1 MENTMTKRVFL
12 LLPVFVLVLIL
23 LILKI
28 SYRDKI
34 VIDIDD
40 RILLSDLSYNV
51 IITNKSKSNI
61 YFRGKPDLYSC
72 GMYENEKV
80 YYVTMPPIDDYMS
93 GIIPFFLYL
102 DIETEI
108 ETDTTRI
115 FRVRGDVNDKNILY
129 EADKEW
135 GIAESQ
141 YPELSSDIH
150 IVLFFTRNPYKLNEY
165 TEYVETLKK
174 DGYVVLGRRVK
185 NNVYFTITDTEI
197 QVNDDVTSD
206 HLLLFIR
213 KYLYPPNSSSRSL
226 RDILR
231 DARVA
236 ITIFFNSRGTR

>member
-1 MENTMTKRVFL
+1 MNKRVFL

-34 VIDIDD
+34 VIDIED

-61 YFRGKPDLYSC
+61 YFRGKPSLYSC
-72 GMYENEKV
+72 RVYENEKV
-80 YYVTMPPIDDYMS
+80 YYVTMPPIDDYLS
-93 GIIPFFLYL
+93 GFIPFFSSL

-115 FRVRGDVNDKNILY
+115 FRVRGDVNNKKVLY
-129 EADKEW
+129 EADKQW
-135 GIAESQ
+135 GIAASQ
-141 YPELSSDIH
+141 YLGLCSDIH
-150 IVLFFTRNPYKLNEY
+150 IILFFTRNPYKLNEY

-174 DGYVVLGRRVK
+174 DGYAVLGRRVK

-197 QVNDDVTSD
+197 QVNDDVTND